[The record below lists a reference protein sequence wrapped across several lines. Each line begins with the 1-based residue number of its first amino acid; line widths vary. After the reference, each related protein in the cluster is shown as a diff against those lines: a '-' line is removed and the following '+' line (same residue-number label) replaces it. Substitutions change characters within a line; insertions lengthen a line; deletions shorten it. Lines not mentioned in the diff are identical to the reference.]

1 VKRVGSLRG
10 SCYKEAVSAHDE
22 KTPEHADLPL
32 DCLSDAIA
40 SIGQD
45 DRLTPCNAPM
55 RQLLEELSVATL
67 ADLPLGA
74 EVAEQLEAGHLV
86 AMATGEG
93 PCECRLVSERGR
105 RWLLVAR
112 LPDRQRALC
121 AELAASRLRSLGGLA
136 NAIVHELANQMLAGL
151 GMAETLRPHIRDAAD
166 AETLD
171 VLQHGIR
178 RGTVLS
184 RALATQLGRKPA
196 TWQVMPVS
204 KIIDDVVAIGHKH
217 AVRCGIEIESRIDSD
232 ASVRLD
238 AAEGVHGVMQ
248 VLLFC
253 VSRSV
258 SKISVVCSVGPAS
271 IAGGRDREVARIKIT
286 GSPVSAEVSEF
297 VVSVLTDNEGVLR
310 AFGDSQSEDSGLV
323 QAAIAAARAG
333 GQLTVTA
340 VDEGVAFDFVWPS
353 V

>member
-1 VKRVGSLRG
+1 MPPFDGNTNHESLYADPADSASGGVVVGYRLFMQRYDDSSGLR
-10 SCYKEAVSAHDE
+10 EQWTE
-22 KTPEHADLPL
+22 L
-32 DCLSDAIA
+32 DIA
-40 SIGQD
+40 YLG
-45 DRLTPCNAPM
+45 TNTTH
-55 RQLLEELSVATL
+55 VATNL
-67 ADLPLGA
+67 DPDIVYIFTV
-74 EVAEQLEAGHLV
+74 VATNIVGDSGHSQESEAPITLEA
-86 AMATGEG
+86 
-93 PCECRLVSERGR
+93 PI
-105 RWLLVAR
+105 
-112 LPDRQRALC
+112 PD
-121 AELAASRLRSLGGLA
+121 SS
-136 NAIVHELANQMLAGL
+136 V
-151 GMAETLRPHIRDAAD
+151 AETLRPHIRDAAD